1 MRTQAS
7 VITVKVRI
15 SPPIGRL
22 TGCTL
27 VAARRAVITL
37 CRAAKINYKLRR
49 VPQGRVKVVRRKTER
64 RRGKKKDIIAHER
77 ETLCICIC
85 ARIGNIVVSS
95 ASWYIYRTE
104 RVKDFTHTHTHK
116 LKHVHTVL
124 QLHSVSCKLVS
135 CIILSRSSETS
146 MNNFAVVP
154 ADFTVHRA
162 ICTSAIQIKVLSSFF
177 FYRKCS

>member
-37 CRAAKINYKLRR
+37 CRAAKINYKLCR

-64 RRGKKKDIIAHER
+64 RRGKKKILLRTR
-77 ETLCICIC
+77 EKLFASAYARASETSLCRRHRGIF
-85 ARIGNIVVSS
+85 
-95 ASWYIYRTE
+95 TE
-104 RVKDFTHTHTHK
+104 RRGLRTSHTHTHK
-116 LKHVHTVL
+116 LKHVHTLL

-146 MNNFAVVP
+146 MNNFADVP

-162 ICTSAIQIKVLSSFF
+162 ICTFAIQIKVLSSFF